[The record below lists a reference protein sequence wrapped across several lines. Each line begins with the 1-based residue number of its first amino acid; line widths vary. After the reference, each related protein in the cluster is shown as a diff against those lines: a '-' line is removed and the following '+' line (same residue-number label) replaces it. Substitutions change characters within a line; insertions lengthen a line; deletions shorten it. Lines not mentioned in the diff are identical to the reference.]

1 MGLILWAVGKFD
13 LDISLKLQTFLLLAA
28 LVRMSG
34 RPKLNHGLEPLVSL
48 VRKRIFWI
56 APSGLRKTN

>member
-1 MGLILWAVGKFD
+1 MGLILRAVGKFALD
-13 LDISLKLQTFLLLAA
+13 LSLMLQTFLLLAA

-48 VRKRIFWI
+48 VRKKNFSDSPFG
-56 APSGLRKTN
+56 AT